1 MLDEV
6 DTQNTGGVD
15 GDDEKDDAL
24 LVFQDS
30 KGQVWQLIKRDDF
43 ENFDELI
50 ETAEDEEMAGV
61 FSDKI
66 KLFDVPAADQR
77 QPGKNQGG

>member
-6 DTQNTGGVD
+6 DSKET
-15 GDDEKDDAL
+15 DEKEDAL

-30 KGQVWQLIKRDDF
+30 KGQVWQLLKRDDF

-50 ETAEDEEMAGV
+50 DTAEDEEAAGI

-66 KLFDVPAADQR
+66 KLL
-77 QPGKNQGG
+77 NS